1 MNVSLSWLS
10 CHLDLENLSVS
21 EISDMLTFAGIEV
34 EGIKEQGVSTDL
46 VVVAQVMEAEQ
57 HPNAERLK
65 VTKVDVGDGSLHQ
78 IVCGARNYK
87 VGDKVPCAL
96 PGAVLPG
103 NFEIK
108 VGKLRG
114 VDSCGMLCSASELGM
129 PDKVDGLM
137 ILDPAL
143 EVGTPIRN
151 LFGSDVLIEV
161 EVTPNRPDLLSHWGM
176 AVELSALT
184 GRALK
189 QDPVASLRQMAPAG
203 DAVVLET
210 PVCPYYTA
218 TKISGIKVGESPAW
232 LQERLLS
239 IGLRPIN
246 NAVDITNYVLMELG
260 HPLHA
265 FDAAFVQGG
274 LVVRQASEG
283 EVLKALDGKDYR
295 LSTEDTVIADAS
307 GKALAIG
314 GVMGGEESGVTDAT
328 TDIILESA
336 WFQPSAVRRSSRRL
350 GLSSDSS
357 YRFERGT
364 SYYGVS
370 RACALAVKL
379 FEEICGGC
387 AETTL
392 IAGSDVQ
399 SEQVVALNMAQV
411 DQMSGSSIPHEEA
424 KSILTRLGLKEKAEG
439 WVIPPWRLDL
449 FRAADLLEEIV
460 RVYGLDRIPARYQGI
475 FTEASSVD
483 HAFAFQM
490 KLRQR
495 LAGMGFFEA
504 QTIKLIARQSIE
516 GTIAQVNDSL
526 TMKPLLDGDMIRVA
540 LPLSEDHS
548 VLRPSLQPGL
558 LSVAVRN
565 VRRGVSSLRFFEI
578 GRVFRNM
585 GGGKARDIETDML
598 GLLMGGKLDET
609 TWSRKSP
616 ETIAAEDLLA
626 VLGQLAPTQEV
637 KLVPVKREGFAQAA
651 DIQINKKPVGI
662 FARLNLGRC
671 RELDLPEGVFQAE
684 IDLKKLQELTNVA
697 VKAVDLPQFPGSSRD
712 AALDVPASTTN
723 LLIEKSLESLK
734 QPLLVEFSCFDIF
747 TDPSGQKLAADRKS
761 MAYSFLYRSSE
772 RTLKGEEVDAA
783 HQMVLNHLQKTIK
796 GLAFRC

>member
-10 CHLDLENLSVS
+10 QHLDLENLSVS

-46 VVVAQVMEAEQ
+46 VVVAQVMEAVP
-57 HPNAERLK
+57 HPDAERLK
-65 VTKVDVGDGSLHQ
+65 VTKVDVGDGTLHQ
-78 IVCGARNYK
+78 IVCGAKNYK

-103 NFEIK
+103 NFQIS

-114 VDSCGMLCSASELGM
+114 VESGGMLCSASELGL

-137 ILDPAL
+137 ILDPGL
-143 EVGTPIRN
+143 KVGTPFRE
-151 LFGSDVLIEV
+151 LYGSDVLIEV

-189 QDPVASLRQMAPAG
+189 QEPVSALLPTIPAG
-203 DAVVLET
+203 QAVILET

-218 TKISGIKVGESPAW
+218 TRINGVKVAESPEW

-246 NAVDITNYVLMELG
+246 NVVDITNYVLMELG
-260 HPLHA
+260 QPLHA
-265 FDAAFVQGG
+265 FDARLVEGG
-274 LVVRQASEG
+274 IVVRQAHEG
-283 EVLKALDGKDYR
+283 EVIKALDAKDYT
-295 LSTEDTVIADAS
+295 LSADDTVIADS
-307 GKALAIG
+307 TGKAVAIA
-314 GVMGGEESGVTDAT
+314 GVMGGEDSGVSDTT
-328 TDIILESA
+328 TDVILEAA
-336 WFQPSAVRRSSRRL
+336 WFQPGAVRRTSRRL
-350 GLSSDSS
+350 VLSSDSS
-357 YRFERGT
+357 YRFERGA
-364 SYYGVS
+364 SYYGVA
-370 RACALAVKL
+370 RGCALAVKL
-379 FEEICGGC
+379 FEEICGGK
-387 AETTL
+387 AETTML
-392 IAGSDVQ
+392 AGSDKQEELIVPLCM
-399 SEQVVALNMAQV
+399 SRV
-411 DQMSGSSIPHEEA
+411 DQMSGSSIPHDEA
-424 KSILTRLGLKEKAEG
+424 KSILTRLGLKEKEEG

-449 FRAADLLEEIV
+449 TRPADLLEEVV
-460 RVYGLDRIPARYQGI
+460 RVFGLDRIPARYQGT

-483 HAFAFQM
+483 LAFDFQM

-495 LAGMGFFEA
+495 LAGLGFYEA
-504 QTIKLIARQSIE
+504 QTIKLIAQNSIE
-516 GTIAQVNDSL
+516 GTIAQVGDSL
-526 TMKPLLDGDMIRVA
+526 TAKPVLPGDVIRVA

-565 VRRGVSSLRFFEI
+565 VRRGADSLRFFEM

-585 GGGKARDIETDML
+585 GGGKACDIESDML
-598 GLLMGGKLDET
+598 GILMGGRLAET
-609 TWSRKSP
+609 TWSRKEP
-616 ETIAAEDLLA
+616 GTMAAEDLLA
-626 VLGQLAPTQEV
+626 VLSVLAPGQSV
-637 KLVPVKREGFAQAA
+637 KLVPSRREGFAQTA

-662 FARLNLGRC
+662 FARLSLARG
-671 RELDLPEGVFQAE
+671 RELDLPEGLFMAE
-684 IDLKKLQELTNVA
+684 IDLKKLQELTNGA
-697 VKAVDLPQFPGSSRD
+697 VKAADLPQFPGSSRD
-712 AALDVPASTTN
+712 AALDVPAGTTN
-723 LLIEKSLESLK
+723 AMIEKSLESLK
-734 QPLLVEFSCFDIF
+734 QPLLIEYSCFDIF

-761 MAYSFLYRSSE
+761 MAYTFLYRSAE

-783 HQMVLNHLQKTIK
+783 HQMVLNHLQKTVK